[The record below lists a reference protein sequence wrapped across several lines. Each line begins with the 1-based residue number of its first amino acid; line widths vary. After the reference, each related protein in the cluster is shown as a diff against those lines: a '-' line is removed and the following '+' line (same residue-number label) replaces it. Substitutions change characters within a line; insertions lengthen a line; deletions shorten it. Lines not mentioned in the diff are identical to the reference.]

1 MIESNSM
8 NLEEKIQKIQD
19 NPSTS
24 FFASQISDLFK
35 KREEAVAMQED
46 PELAEMALQE
56 ISDLDTQIGM
66 YVQQAIDVIK
76 KEEENPE
83 YPTEVILE
91 IRAGAGGD
99 EAALFAGEMALMY
112 ERYAEKKH
120 WKWNIVDTSVNTIGG
135 YKEASFEIKGEDVY
149 DHMRWETG
157 VHRVQRIP
165 ATEKQG
171 RVHTSTISVAIM
183 PLFKRTTIV
192 LNDSELE
199 FETSRSGG
207 AGGQNVNKVE
217 TAVRVI
223 HKPTGI
229 DVRSTSER
237 TQLKNREN
245 ALSILRSKL
254 QQRKDEE
261 EQSKYAED
269 RRKQIGTG
277 DRSEKIRTYN
287 FPQDR
292 ITDHRIKQSWSNIEV
307 IMAGNFDKISSSLV
321 ESQRAIERGEEIV
334 GEDTDDL

>member
-1 MIESNSM
+1 MIDSRIPMDFQEK
-8 NLEEKIQKIQD
+8 LEKIQQ
-19 NPSTS
+19 NQTTS
-24 FFASQISDLFK
+24 FFASQVTSLLR
-35 KREEAVAMQED
+35 KRDEAQLMQED
-46 PELAEMALQE
+46 AELADLVADEITTINEQIEMYMSQALD
-56 ISDLDTQIGM
+56 I
-66 YVQQAIDVIK
+66 IK

-83 YPTEVILE
+83 VPTEVILE

-112 ERYAEKKH
+112 ERYAERRG

-135 YKEASFEIKGEDVY
+135 YKEASFEVKGEDVY
-149 DHMRWETG
+149 NRMRWETG

-183 PLFKRTTIV
+183 PLFKRTTIE
-192 LNDSELE
+192 LLDNELE

-229 DVRSTSER
+229 DVRSTAER
-237 TQLKNREN
+237 TQLKNKEN
-245 ALSILRSKL
+245 ALNILRSKL
-254 QQRKDEE
+254 QQLKDEE
-261 EQSKYAED
+261 EHSKYAED

-307 IMAGNFDKISSSLV
+307 IMTGDFDKITNALIEGQEAV
-321 ESQRAIERGEEIV
+321 ERGEEIV
-334 GEDTDDL
+334 GEE

>member
-1 MIESNSM
+1 MSVEEK
-8 NLEEKIQKIQD
+8 LEKIQSHS
-19 NPSTS
+19 STS
-24 FFASQISDLFK
+24 FFASQVVALLR
-35 KREEAVAMQED
+35 KRDEALLMQND
-46 PELAEMALQE
+46 PELAPMVSDELREIDEQIDGYLNQALD
-56 ISDLDTQIGM
+56 I
-66 YVQQAIDVIK
+66 IK
-76 KEEENPE
+76 KEEESIE
-83 YPTEVILE
+83 IPTEAILE

-99 EAALFAGEMALMY
+99 EAALFAGEVAIMY
-112 ERYAEKKH
+112 ERYAERRG

-135 YKEASFEIKGEDVY
+135 YKEASFELRGNDVY
-149 DHMRWETG
+149 ERMRWETG

-183 PLFKRTTIV
+183 PLFKRTTIE

-229 DVRSTSER
+229 DVRSTAER

-245 ALSILRSKL
+245 ALNILRSKL
-254 QQRKDEE
+254 QQLKDEE
-261 EQSKYAED
+261 ESSKYAET

-292 ITDHRIKQSWSNIEV
+292 ITDHRIKESWSNIEV
-307 IMAGNFDKISSSLV
+307 IMLGDLDRITDALLQ
-321 ESQRAIERGEEIV
+321 EQQAIENGTE
-334 GEDTDDL
+334 